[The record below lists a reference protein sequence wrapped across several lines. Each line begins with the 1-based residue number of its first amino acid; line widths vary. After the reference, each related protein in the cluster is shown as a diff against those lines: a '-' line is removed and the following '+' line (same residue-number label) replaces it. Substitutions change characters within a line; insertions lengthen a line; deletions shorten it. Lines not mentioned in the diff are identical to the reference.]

1 VGNEKENFLWSV
13 STVASNII
21 AGNNGCCFSTVV
33 ASPPT
38 TREEATRRPG
48 ASATPKGWIK
58 APKTDSPSLL
68 TQKGKEGAKDIG
80 QRLGGCLLIL
90 VPVAFALVLF
100 MERRGR
106 R

>member
-1 VGNEKENFLWSV
+1 MRKKIFFGALALLPVILLLA
-13 STVASNII
+13 T
-21 AGNNGCCFSTVV
+21 TVV